1 MRCPVCHRRLAPG
14 AACPV
19 NGVPA
24 HESGPPPEP
33 LAIPDVPGL
42 SGAALLG
49 VGGFAH
55 VFAAVREEDG
65 REVALKV
72 GLGPHH
78 ARFAH
83 EAEALRRVGP
93 PTVPAVFQEGRVG
106 GRPFLVQELLRGQTL
121 AAWMAALPGT
131 GAASVARVRELLAG
145 LCPAVARVHAVGLA
159 HRDLKPENLFL
170 REGGALS
177 LLDFGLARRLDVG

>member
-1 MRCPVCHRRLAPG
+1 M
-14 AACPV
+14 
-19 NGVPA
+19 NGVA
-24 HESGPPPEP
+24 AGSGLPLEP

-55 VFAAVREEDG
+55 VFTAVREVDG

-93 PTVPAVFQEGRVG
+93 PTVPAVLEEGRV
-106 GRPFLVQELLRGQTL
+106 V
-121 AAWMAALPGT
+121 
-131 GAASVARVRELLAG
+131 
-145 LCPAVARVHAVGLA
+145 
-159 HRDLKPENLFL
+159 
-170 REGGALS
+170 
-177 LLDFGLARRLDVG
+177 